1 VRFLLDVNALI
12 AWWHARAPHHGRF
25 HEWAARNSFSALATC
40 AHAELGFIRVSM
52 QVFGYSLSDAQS
64 ALAEMKRAA
73 GGFVKMAPSPKL
85 PKWSTSPAQTSDAYL
100 MQVANSTGLILA
112 TFDTGMPAPCELII

>member
-1 VRFLLDVNALI
+1 
-12 AWWHARAPHHGRF
+12 
-25 HEWAARNSFSALATC
+25 
-40 AHAELGFIRVSM
+40 M